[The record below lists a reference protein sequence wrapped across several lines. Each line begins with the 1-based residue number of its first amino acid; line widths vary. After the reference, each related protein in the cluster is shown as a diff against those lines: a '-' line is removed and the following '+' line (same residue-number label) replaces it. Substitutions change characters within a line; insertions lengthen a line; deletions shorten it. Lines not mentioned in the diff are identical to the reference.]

1 MDITI
6 DQLRTNTKGRAK
18 WLVIREPDSDCV
30 LRGIERVRLSKLCAL
45 LTPRKVRA
53 SSLRLELDRRDG
65 KLEIEWQRHD
75 GGRGRL
81 KFRDSI
87 VPRLAG
93 CGPARYQKF
102 RYWTP

>member
-6 DQLRTNTKGRAK
+6 EQLRANTKGRAT
-18 WLVIREPDSDCV
+18 WLVIREPDSDRV

-45 LTPRKVRA
+45 LTPRKVQ
-53 SSLRLELDRRDG
+53 SVRLELDRRDG
-65 KLEIEWQRHD
+65 TLEIEWQRHD

-81 KFRDSI
+81 KFRDRI